1 MHYSTLTTAPAPP
14 PPPPAAAGYN
24 VAVVTFG
31 QTGSGKTYTLVGPD
45 ATFAMSEAEFG
56 VLPRAVRHVFAA
68 LKVRE
73 KLHHVV
79 AAVVTASAY

>member
-1 MHYSTLTTAPAPP
+1 MVFS
-14 PPPPAAAGYN
+14 AAGYN

-31 QTGSGKTYTLVGPD
+31 QTGSGKTFTLVGPD

-68 LKVRE
+68 LKVRAE
-73 KLHHVV
+73 T
-79 AAVVTASAY
+79 AAETGSSCDEMGDLVLNDVSGMVGPS